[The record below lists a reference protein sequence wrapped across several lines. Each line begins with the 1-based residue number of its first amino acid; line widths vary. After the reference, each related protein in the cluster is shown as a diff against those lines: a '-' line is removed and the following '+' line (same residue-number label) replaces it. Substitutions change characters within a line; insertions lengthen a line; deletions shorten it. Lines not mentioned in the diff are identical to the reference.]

1 MYLKKGKKGI
11 HPSWSSQLQ
20 IRNRESIFLFSW
32 LLYMDFTFFLESTH
46 MRAQYTDDDP
56 KVLERECTKDYL
68 IPDTD
73 YVVKEGPFS
82 SSL

>member
-1 MYLKKGKKGI
+1 
-11 HPSWSSQLQ
+11 
-20 IRNRESIFLFSW
+20 
-32 LLYMDFTFFLESTH
+32 MDFTFFLESTH

-82 SSL
+82 SPLQLYGLVQ

>member
-1 MYLKKGKKGI
+1 
-11 HPSWSSQLQ
+11 
-20 IRNRESIFLFSW
+20 
-32 LLYMDFTFFLESTH
+32 MDFTFFLESTH

-56 KVLERECTKDYL
+56 KVLERECTKEYL

-82 SSL
+82 SPLQLYGLVQ